1 MRAPIGYFAVYSSSS
16 SHFTLVE
23 CFSQVEYMGLWI
35 TPSSPVPLDFGADTV
50 DIRALLHA
58 FELGVVL
65 HGYLEVPRDFL
76 EHDEKH
82 SDLFFRTHIYF
93 GIYLLAYVL
102 RFALAVLGDEY
113 DDREYDCF
121 KRDHH
126 GEKVEGVRVEDPDA
140 GYVSEVDEYPEGEDA
155 DVCNEKRHRPE
166 FEREKF
172 RKRSRPGLF
181 YLEARFYLFAYPLLT
196 RAYRLFG
203 IHGLVFHTA
212 IIARGTIPTAVSG
225 YNPVTEV
232 CLGRPIT
239 PTEENKNE
247 KAFIR
252 DSFHASPR
260 RA

>member
-140 GYVSEVDEYPEGEDA
+140 GYVSEIDEYPKYKHPY
-155 DVCNEKRHRPE
+155 VPNEKRYRPE

-172 RKRSRPGLF
+172 RERPRPRLLHLKTRLNLF
-181 YLEARFYLFAYPLLT
+181 PYPLLT
-196 RAYRLFG
+196 RSHRLFYG
-203 IHGLVFHTA
+203 RTRILHVDS
-212 IIARGTIPTAVSG
+212 IARAV
-225 YNPVTEV
+225 
-232 CLGRPIT
+232 
-239 PTEENKNE
+239 
-247 KAFIR
+247 
-252 DSFHASPR
+252 
-260 RA
+260 